1 MKKTLLALALALGGA
16 AHAHFVWLE
25 PATGGEAK
33 AYFGEWADDLRETE
47 AGHLKLVSAPAAVAA
62 DGTRTPATRANDHFA
77 VKAGAS
83 GDARLVGAY
92 VNDKGV
98 ASLYQARTGRTETVA
113 RLPLELVPAAAGSN
127 TFTLQLNGKPLP
139 EAKVV
144 VFGPPKWEKSLRTD
158 KSGQVTLPTPWP
170 GQYVVEVNHTDKDAG
185 GEWDG
190 KRYTQT
196 RHVATLSFIVK

>member
-62 DGTRTPATRANDHFA
+62 DGT
-77 VKAGAS
+77 
-83 GDARLVGAY
+83 
-92 VNDKGV
+92 
-98 ASLYQARTGRTETVA
+98 
-113 RLPLELVPAAAGSN
+113 
-127 TFTLQLNGKPLP
+127 
-139 EAKVV
+139 
-144 VFGPPKWEKSLRTD
+144 
-158 KSGQVTLPTPWP
+158 LPTPWP

-196 RHVATLSFIVK
+196 RHVATLSFIVQ